1 MDGTFT
7 RVDLTNNF
15 ATKIHTARI
24 ETVDEKP
31 PRTSNQNE
39 QEESTKKFE
48 NLDEFLASQ
57 SWVPPYEYYA
67 SIQETTYVTDN
78 DTQGFLIA
86 NKDRINSGE
95 ANSYFWLEEIK
106 NWCMFNYY
114 TESDHD
120 YEIKIDLSVWNGKDG
135 WIRVPNL
142 QFEENMNEEIWNDRY
157 NIKEM
162 QQPFFN
168 KIRGIKTDG
177 GQEYI
182 DPIDNNL
189 IEMYRGWCQDP
200 LTDEDGEWMSSNPNS
215 PSLYYYFNQHNYL
228 QLIKAVRLQKS
239 TNYSINLPG
248 SFQTRRWQSQPYFY
262 IRNITEN
269 INNSDSETF
278 KDHPY
283 ERYIQTNFRI
293 GMPTGIPCIW
303 RLPTGE
309 IALCFTFT
317 YRADTGT
324 PYHYEAHPQD
334 GFTSGKSWKYFRKYY
349 NKKIDGYSKIRA
361 DKMLGDDFAV
371 ATKWLNDVCASY
383 FGKGLDKTIEL
394 DWLREYNLTIDSSSK
409 VVNYDNM
416 LDSALQFEQQNIN
429 KENLLKCSFTVNRP
443 VVTTETVE
451 TADYAK
457 KW

>member
-1 MDGTFT
+1 MSTK
-7 RVDLTNNF
+7 VDLTNKF

-24 ETVDEKP
+24 ETEDEKP
-31 PRTSNQNE
+31 PRNGNQSDQQQDE
-39 QEESTKKFE
+39 KKYE
-48 NLDEFLASQ
+48 NIDDFLSSQ
-57 SWVPPYEYYA
+57 SWIPPYEYYA
-67 SIQETTYVTDN
+67 SIQETTYVTDK
-78 DTQGFLIA
+78 DEYGFLIA

-142 QFEENMNEEIWNDRY
+142 QFEKNMNEEIWNDRY
-157 NIKEM
+157 NIECM
-162 QQPFFN
+162 QQPFFD
-168 KIRGIKTDG
+168 KIVGS
-177 GQEYI
+177 
-182 DPIDNNL
+182 NNL

-200 LTDEDGEWMSSNPNS
+200 ITDENGEWISSNPTS
-215 PSLYYYFNQHNYL
+215 PSLYYYFNQHDYL

-239 TNYSINLPG
+239 VNYSINLPG
-248 SFQTRRWQSQPYFY
+248 SFQTRRWQSQPFFY
-262 IRNITEN
+262 VRNKTEN
-269 INNSDSETF
+269 FNDIKSFDEF
-278 KDHPY
+278 KDNPY
-283 ERYIQTNFRI
+283 KRYMQSNFRI
-293 GMPTGIPCIW
+293 GMPTGIPCVW

-309 IALCFTFT
+309 IALCFTFI

-334 GFTSGKSWKYFRKYY
+334 GISIGKSWKYFRKYY
-349 NKKIDGYSKIRA
+349 NKAEDGYSKIRA
-361 DKMLGDDFAV
+361 DKMLGDDFAA
-371 ATKWLNDVCASY
+371 ATQWLNDVCAAY

-394 DWLREYNLTIDSSSK
+394 DWLREYNLTVDSSSK
-409 VVNYDNM
+409 VTNYDNM

-429 KENLLKCSFTVNRP
+429 KENSLKCSFTVNRP